1 MADAMQRI
9 LGYTRKAIQEFH
21 LIEDGDRIAVGVS
34 GGKDSL
40 VLLKALHGL
49 KRFIGI
55 DYELVAVTLDPRF
68 GGKETDYSAV
78 QAMCDGMGVPYVV
91 RQTDIGEVV
100 FDVFKAENPCSLCAR
115 MRRGALHELTK
126 ELGCN
131 KLALGHN
138 YDDVVE
144 TFMMN
149 LFKEGRIGCFAPIAY
164 LSRRDLF
171 VIRPM
176 VFAPEKDVRA
186 AAIAKELPIV
196 KSKCPAD
203 GKTNRQ
209 TTKEWLREME
219 RTDKG
224 FTYRMFGALRRSGVD
239 GWGYPEMQQK
249 LFESGEG
256 TPEENRL
263 RYLSTAGKYRV
274 QKQTEE
280 E

>member
-1 MADAMQRI
+1 MADAMQRV
-9 LGYTRKAIQEFH
+9 LGYMRKAIQEFH
-21 LIEDGDRIAVGVS
+21 LIENGDRIAVGVS

-40 VLLKALHGL
+40 VLLKGLQDL

-55 DYELVAVTLDPRF
+55 DYEVVAITLDPRF
-68 GGKETDYSAV
+68 GGKDTDYSAIQKLCDEIGV
-78 QAMCDGMGVPYVV
+78 QYVV
-91 RQTDIGEVV
+91 RPTDIGEVV

-115 MRRGALHELTK
+115 MRRGALHELSK

-144 TFMMN
+144 TFIMN

-171 VIRPM
+171 VIRPL

-186 AAIAKELPIV
+186 AAYAKELPIV

-203 GKTNRQ
+203 GHTNRQ
-209 TTKEWLREME
+209 KTKEWLRDME
-219 RTDKG
+219 REDKG

-239 GWGYPEMQQK
+239 GWGYPEMQK
-249 LFESGEG
+249 KMFEEGEG

-263 RYLSTAGKYRV
+263 KYLSTAGKYRV
-274 QKQTEE
+274 PKENKK
-280 E
+280 